1 MKPRKK
7 FKTYALE
14 ATAAG
19 MVDRLADEYSQSK
32 SEIIR
37 QAVLSFFK
45 KKITLNDKIKKWTH
59 APRKD

>member
-14 ATAAG
+14 ENAAS
-19 MVDRLADEYSQSK
+19 MVDRLSDLLNQAK

-37 QAVLSFFK
+37 QAVLSFFR
-45 KKITLNDKIKKWTH
+45 KKITLNDKIKNH
-59 APRKD
+59 VRPH

>member
-14 ATAAG
+14 ENAAN
-19 MVDRLADEYSQSK
+19 MVDRLSDSFNQAK

-37 QAVLSFFK
+37 QAVLSFFR
-45 KKITLNDKIKKWTH
+45 KKITLT
-59 APRKD
+59 

>member
-14 ATAAG
+14 ENAAN
-19 MVDRLADEYSQSK
+19 MVDRLSDSFNQAK

-37 QAVLSFFK
+37 QAVLSFFR
-45 KKITLNDKIKKWTH
+45 KKITLNDKIKNH
-59 APRKD
+59 AHIR